1 MVVHA
6 ITTPIP
12 MLLVPVFGLDVRVN
26 TKTPFEVVRYELA

>member
-12 MLLVPVFGLDVRVN
+12 MLLVPAFGLDVRVN